1 MPTDYSKFSREE
13 LERIAAAAE
22 AQDPLMNLNNLP
34 RSFEPTVDDVI
45 QYLEFHDGSYRIPTG
60 TKEKFSLSMHSD
72 RLAELKTF
80 ASNYDL
86 TVSAAADLL
95 FRIALG
101 DLEEWWYHHSP
112 ASDTNDQE
120 GKKS

>member
-1 MPTDYSKFSREE
+1 MSTDYSKFSREE

-34 RSFEPTVDDVI
+34 RSFEPTASDVI
-45 QYLEFHDGSYRIPTG
+45 LYLENEGSYRIPHG
-60 TKEKFSLSMHSD
+60 PKEKFSMSMHSD

-80 ASNYDL
+80 ASNYDM
-86 TVSAAADLL
+86 TVSSAADLL

-101 DLEEWWYHHSP
+101 DIDEWFHNHSV
-112 ASDTNDQE
+112 SNDKNDKE
-120 GKKS
+120 AKKS

>member
-1 MPTDYSKFSREE
+1 MSTDYSKFTREE

-34 RSFEPTVDDVI
+34 RSFEPTASDVI
-45 QYLEFHDGSYRIPTG
+45 LYLENEGSYRIPHG
-60 TKEKFSLSMHSD
+60 PKEKFSMSMHSD

-80 ASNYDL
+80 ATSYDM
-86 TVSAAADLL
+86 TVSSAADLL

-101 DLEEWWYHHSP
+101 DIDEWFYNHSV
-112 ASDTNDQE
+112 SNDKNDKE
-120 GKKS
+120 AKTS